1 MSISPSSEVIKN
13 EEIMNPTVL
22 KHFSS
27 EENSPSSFFN
37 NKRKLNSGAN
47 PGYNN
52 GGGRKLSTEWEH
64 VYKLTE
70 SDYRCKHCNK
80 PISAKIARI
89 KNHLKKCTHFC
100 YQSHPYNTSQRSF
113 HLPPTTTTKTST
125 VSPLPSAAV
134 HFDEE
139 TNYDIIGEKIA
150 KFFYSANLNFQQV
163 DNPAFTEMI
172 RALKPD
178 YNLPSRFELANKLLH
193 NVQDKIENE
202 LGDEYEEQN
211 RSNNLYQDDNRSGI
225 PDFFQLDH
233 RNMEYVNETNINGNQ
248 QQQNDFLKNG
258 LDLQASK
265 TNCFIKTEIPET
277 EMLEQQY

>member
-1 MSISPSSEVIKN
+1 MSISPPTN

-22 KHFSS
+22 QGFSS
-27 EENSPSSFFN
+27 EESSYQPFNLN

-64 VYKLTE
+64 VYKLSE

-89 KNHLKKCTHFC
+89 KNHLKKCTNFC
-100 YQSHPYNTSQRSF
+100 YQGHSFNNNTSQRPKV
-113 HLPPTTTTKTST
+113 LPAAATIPTNIN
-125 VSPLPSAAV
+125 
-134 HFDEE
+134 FDEE
-139 TNYDIIGEKIA
+139 TSYDIGEKIA

-172 RALKPD
+172 RALRPD

-202 LGDEYEEQN
+202 LGDEFEEQN
-211 RSNNLYQDDNRSGI
+211 RNSYQDDNRPGI
-225 PDFFQLDH
+225 PDFFQHAH
-233 RNMEYVNETNINGNQ
+233 RNMDYGNERNIDGN

-258 LDLQASK
+258 LDLQSAK
-265 TNCFIKTEIPET
+265 TNCFVKAEIPET
-277 EMLEQQY
+277 EMLEEQY

>member
-1 MSISPSSEVIKN
+1 MSIPPSSSEQVKH
-13 EEIMNPTVL
+13 EEQMNPTVL
-22 KHFSS
+22 KNFST
-27 EENSPSSFFN
+27 EETLQSFN
-37 NKRKLNSGAN
+37 NINKRKLNSGAN

-64 VYKLTE
+64 VYKLSE

-100 YQSHPYNTSQRSF
+100 YQSHPYNTSQRPI
-113 HLPPTTTTKTST
+113 HLPSTTTAIPPTTS
-125 VSPLPSAAV
+125 SPTIN
-134 HFDEE
+134 FDEE
-139 TNYDIIGEKIA
+139 SSYDIGEKIA

-172 RALKPD
+172 RALRPD

-193 NVQDKIENE
+193 NVQEKIENE

-211 RSNNLYQDDNRSGI
+211 RNNLFQDDNRSGI
-225 PDFFQLDH
+225 SNFYQLAAH
-233 RNMEYVNETNINGNQ
+233 RSMEYPNDRNNDGNP

-258 LDLQASK
+258 LDLQSAK

-277 EMLEQQY
+277 ETLDQQY

>member
-1 MSISPSSEVIKN
+1 MSIPQSSEQVKH
-13 EEIMNPTVL
+13 EEQMHPTVL
-22 KHFSS
+22 KNFSTD
-27 EENSPSSFFN
+27 ENI

-100 YQSHPYNTSQRSF
+100 YQSHPYNTSQRPI
-113 HLPPTTTTKTST
+113 HLPPTTTTTIPST
-125 VSPLPSAAV
+125 VSSPTLN
-134 HFDEE
+134 FDEE
-139 TNYDIIGEKIA
+139 SSSYDIGEKIA

-172 RALKPD
+172 RALRPD

-193 NVQDKIENE
+193 NVQEKIENE

-211 RSNNLYQDDNRSGI
+211 RNNNLFQDDNRSGI
-225 PDFFQLDH
+225 PDFYQLAH
-233 RNMEYVNETNINGNQ
+233 RSMEYANDRNNDGSQ

-258 LDLQASK
+258 LDLQSAK

-277 EMLEQQY
+277 EMLDQQY

>member
-1 MSISPSSEVIKN
+1 MSIPPPEEVKH
-13 EEIMNPTVL
+13 EELMNPTVL
-22 KHFSS
+22 KNFSS
-27 EENSPSSFFN
+27 EENSSQSFN
-37 NKRKLNSGAN
+37 INKRKLNSGAN

-100 YQSHPYNTSQRSF
+100 YQSHPYNTSQRPQI
-113 HLPPTTTTKTST
+113 HHPPSTTTIPST
-125 VSPLPSAAV
+125 ISSPTIN
-134 HFDEE
+134 FDED
-139 TNYDIIGEKIA
+139 TISYDIGEKIA

-172 RALKPD
+172 RALRPD
-178 YNLPSRFELANKLLH
+178 YNLPTRYELANKLLH
-193 NVQDKIENE
+193 NVQEKIDNE
-202 LGDEYEEQN
+202 LGDDYDHEQN
-211 RSNNLYQDDNRSGI
+211 RNNNLFQDDRSGI
-225 PDFFQLDH
+225 SDFYQLAH
-233 RNMEYVNETNINGNQ
+233 RSMEYVNDRINDGTH

-258 LDLQASK
+258 LDLQSSAK
-265 TNCFIKTEIPET
+265 TNCFIKTEIPEADI
-277 EMLEQQY
+277 LAEQY

>member
-1 MSISPSSEVIKN
+1 MSIPVTTEPVKN

-22 KHFSS
+22 KNFLS
-27 EENSPSSFFN
+27 EENSLQSFN
-37 NKRKLNSGAN
+37 NINKRKLNSGAN

-100 YQSHPYNTSQRSF
+100 YPYASQRPS
-113 HLPPTTTTKTST
+113 TTAIPST
-125 VSPLPSAAV
+125 VSSSATI
-134 HFDEE
+134 HDEE
-139 TNYDIIGEKIA
+139 SNYDIGEKIA

-172 RALKPD
+172 RALRPD
-178 YNLPSRFELANKLLH
+178 YNLPTRFELANKLLH
-193 NVQDKIENE
+193 NVQEKIENE
-202 LGDEYEEQN
+202 LGDEFEEQN
-211 RSNNLYQDDNRSGI
+211 RNPFQDDNRNGI
-225 PDFFQLDH
+225 SDFYQLSQNH
-233 RNMEYVNETNINGNQ
+233 RSMEYSNDRISDGSQ

-258 LDLQASK
+258 LDLQSAK
-265 TNCFIKTEIPET
+265 TNCFIKTEIPDT
-277 EMLEQQY
+277 ELLEQPQY